1 MKDSLGLRGFAQV
14 IPNQGNIYAM
24 SSLAEQKRQS
34 DRDYQLKK
42 EQQDLDWFTQ
52 SSKLDFA
59 NVRTEL
65 QKGLM
70 EQFKATNNAMQSIYQ
85 QSISNGGLDSGSR
98 QAITELK
105 SNYDSMKNIAESFN
119 KDLTGVNDVI
129 KADKDLFNE
138 SIVATKMSDLMQN
151 AFQRDGQGNIVGFNF
166 ESATGVSDL
175 LSDPDVYNL
184 NEMGKRFTG
193 SLSTIEN
200 EIISSG
206 ATADVFTT
214 EKYSPLFETEK
225 TKDGYKLKRD
235 PDTGNPIPKAT
246 PESLKM
252 WDDQGKEYKN
262 KLTSLAEKDGITR
275 SEAFKKYI
283 VEPFAKVTTEKSKTN
298 KPEWMVNLGKEKDDE
313 KLLANAIQGVFSQDK
328 AALQLFNNI
337 GNGIEVKYRTETPGE
352 QVTKESNGLPVPASD
367 LWNKQ
372 DKRYVDVFKKILVKD
387 QSGYLYDAAMLD
399 SMLKSGSKLMKEGN
413 REYIQIP
420 VDSYDLSDYESTVT
434 GLTRLLTENG
444 VFKKDLT
451 PRIYKQL
458 KEQQP
463 GKFNDY

>member
-24 SSLAEQKRQS
+24 SRLAEQKRQS

-298 KPEWMVNLGKEKDDE
+298 KPEWMVKQGQEKATDDIAFNILEGIVTNKDKSALDQLSKFTGDDIKVEYASSTVGPEGGYPFTPNKVLVRKRETVPEASTGDRLLDALNSTKSKKKEW
-313 KLLANAIQGVFSQDK
+313 
-328 AALQLFNNI
+328 
-337 GNGIEVKYRTETPGE
+337 
-352 QVTKESNGLPVPASD
+352 VTVAE
-367 LWNKQ
+367 
-372 DKRYVDVFKKILVKD
+372 F
-387 QSGYLYDAAMLD
+387 
-399 SMLKSGSKLMKEGN
+399 
-413 REYIQIP
+413 
-420 VDSYDLSDYESTVT
+420 DLSNYEEAMSGLSKVLEAT
-434 GLTRLLTENG
+434 GGFDKGIGARM
-444 VFKKDLT
+444 FDRIKKSQIEL
-451 PRIYKQL
+451 
-458 KEQQP
+458 
-463 GKFNDY
+463 GF